1 LKLKLYNG
9 GELKN
14 RSKIMTQQ
22 EIIEKIGQMKI
33 VPVVVLNSVE
43 ETLPKM
49 QALIDGGLPCA
60 EITFR
65 TPCAAEAIALAVK
78 TYPDALIG
86 AGTVINAEQCEKA
99 IAAGSKFIVSPGFS
113 EEVADCCK
121 AHGMLYLP
129 GVVTP
134 TEVMTAVAKGLTTL
148 KFFPASNYGGL
159 KTIKAICAA
168 FPYLKIMPTGGIS
181 ADNILEY
188 LACDKILA
196 CGGSWMMSGTPEE
209 IKEKTAKAVAL
220 VKKG

>member
-1 LKLKLYNG
+1 
-9 GELKN
+9 
-14 RSKIMTQQ
+14 MTQQ
-22 EIIEKIGQMKI
+22 QIIEKIGQMKI

-121 AHGMLYLP
+121 AHGKLYLP

-134 TEVMTAVAKGLTTL
+134 TEVMAAVAKGLTTL